1 MRNDRGLCLLLLL
14 LVLVA
19 LFVNPIRE
27 AMTGDD
33 GWAYALSVR
42 TLHETGK
49 YHLHDWAAAN
59 MPVQIY
65 LGALFAHLFGY
76 SFTALRFTTL
86 ILLLVGLIAV
96 YLLLRDF
103 DVQDTEASFM
113 ILAVLSGPVVLFLS
127 FTFQT
132 DVQFFG
138 WQILALWLYAR
149 ALRRRQYFTMAMAS
163 FAASA
168 AIGTRQFGVALVIG
182 LLVTWLFAEKERRLK
197 APLYL
202 LGLFLPVLL
211 VFWQFHS
218 GIAEPTFSQKVRLGE
233 QSAYLGDLGR
243 FLASVLWRPTA
254 VLQYLALFLLPLT
267 PLFIVLLREQLT
279 SRKQE
284 KLSRVTRDDRI
295 GRLRRWS
302 LIASAVYITAGI
314 LYGYFTY
321 QRFTMPYLDWL
332 LRDTYTPF
340 FTLTTRKLFLLTI
353 LTGLLAIALS
363 SLILTRYFD
372 TRNWRMI
379 SSEEWLVAFVA
390 AAALVL
396 QLLYVQFYDVY
407 LIQFLPFATLA
418 LGKMVPAWP
427 RWCKAVTFSLCLPA
441 LLLSSLWTRGNLAE
455 AEANWSAAELAHS
468 KGAAPQDIRGD
479 VTWSCYYGAFDEWVA
494 QVGDPWANGHYLGS
508 NRMHAEFFKFLD
520 QRFAR
525 ASYVL
530 STSAP
535 SRSDINWRLHAT
547 VQYKNRWLQNRY
559 VYLLERLKLQ

>member
-1 MRNDRGLCLLLLL
+1 MRKQPGFYLLLLL
-14 LVLVA
+14 LFFVA
-19 LFVNPIRE
+19 CFINPVRE

-76 SFTALRFTTL
+76 SFTALRFSTL

-103 DVQDTEASFM
+103 GVQDTEASLM

-149 ALRRRQYFTMAMAS
+149 ALQHGQYFTMAMAS

-218 GIAEPTFSQKVRLGE
+218 GITEPTFSQKVRLAE
-233 QSAYLGDLGR
+233 QSAYVSDLGR
-243 FLASVLWRPTA
+243 FAASVLWRPTA

-267 PLFIVLLREQLT
+267 PLFIVLLRDQLT
-279 SRKQE
+279 TRKHE
-284 KLSRVTRDDRI
+284 KLSGVTRGD
-295 GRLRRWS
+295 GFARLRRWS

-332 LRDTYTPF
+332 LRRHLYS
-340 FTLTTRKLFLLTI
+340 I
-353 LTGLLAIALS
+353 LYSRDQKA
-363 SLILTRYFD
+363 
-372 TRNWRMI
+372 I
-379 SSEEWLVAFVA
+379 SSNYPHWFACHRSKRPHFNKVFRHAKLANDIFGRMA
-390 AAALVL
+390 CGICGGGIAHS
-396 QLLYVQFYDVY
+396 
-407 LIQFLPFATLA
+407 PATLCPI
-418 LGKMVPAWP
+418 L
-427 RWCKAVTFSLCLPA
+427 
-441 LLLSSLWTRGNLAE
+441 
-455 AEANWSAAELAHS
+455 
-468 KGAAPQDIRGD
+468 
-479 VTWSCYYGAFDEWVA
+479 
-494 QVGDPWANGHYLGS
+494 
-508 NRMHAEFFKFLD
+508 
-520 QRFAR
+520 
-525 ASYVL
+525 
-530 STSAP
+530 
-535 SRSDINWRLHAT
+535 
-547 VQYKNRWLQNRY
+547 
-559 VYLLERLKLQ
+559 